1 MLGTSIGAFAAAA
14 LAAASAPAPTALSPS
29 QVFAHASPSVWMVQA
44 SHASPGSAA
53 IGSAVEVGVRTLVTA
68 CHVVEGATTVKVT
81 HDQGKTSFPVSQVT
95 RDPGKRDL
103 CMLTVDED
111 LTGAPVAVA
120 PITDVAV
127 GERVYAIGAPLGLE
141 LSLTEG
147 LVSALRPMPNEALP
161 KIQVSATTAPGS
173 SGGGLFDDQG
183 RLVGLTVAIAS
194 NESETL
200 TFAYPAQWIG
210 ELPGRVLEARKA
222 WRARLAADGV
232 ALGPNGEAA
241 PSGFAELSD
250 IAKIPV
256 GARPAKPVY
265 DAYRQFLLLAKP
277 RAFVLTSDD
286 RWGAVGDADALDG
299 LMKDCAAKGVRCR
312 LYAVDDA
319 VVWRP

>member
-1 MLGTSIGAFAAAA
+1 MLGISISALAAVA
-14 LAAASAPAPTALSPS
+14 LAAAAAGAPAPTASTPA
-29 QVFAHASPSVWMVQA
+29 QVFARAAPSVWMVQA
-44 SHASPGSAA
+44 SHASPSSAD
-53 IGSAVEVGVRTLVTA
+53 IGSGVEVGVRTLVTA
-68 CHVVEGATTVKVT
+68 CHVVDGATTVKVT

-120 PITDVAV
+120 PIAGVVV

-173 SGGGLFDDQG
+173 SGGGRFDDQG

-200 TFAYPAQWIG
+200 TFACPAQWIG
-210 ELPGRVLEARKA
+210 ELPGRVVEARKI
-222 WRARLAADGV
+222 WRAHLAADGV

-241 PSGFAELSD
+241 PSGYAELSD
-250 IAKIPV
+250 VTKIPV
-256 GARPAKPVY
+256 GAKPAKPVY

-277 RAFVLTSDD
+277 RAFILTSDD
-286 RWGAVGDADALDG
+286 RWGTVGDADALDG
-299 LMKDCAAKGVRCR
+299 LMKDCAGWHG
-312 LYAVDDA
+312 L
-319 VVWRP
+319 